1 MVAHIQ
7 LCFYAHISILGPYS
21 KEFFALPE
29 YPLTGNFLAGIIIST
44 ILRDERGEAV
54 A

>member
-21 KEFFALPE
+21 KEFFRFIRTAIDRE
-29 YPLTGNFLAGIIIST
+29 FRRMYNNINDFN
-44 ILRDERGEAV
+44 DERGKTV